1 MKGGVRVN
9 NCVPAESVAEGS
21 LNEFAP
27 GNGGDDEDWRDN
39 PYSHI
44 MSYIARHEDWN
55 DRYGEDEV
63 DSTVSDM
70 ITMGSL
76 ENAEDLEDA
85 VFLVGDVLE
94 KNNPDEAPD
103 WSEGVAEGS
112 TGVFANESLDILKLA
127 GLK

>member
-1 MKGGVRVN
+1 MSGE
-9 NCVPAESVAEGS
+9 PDLAEGS

-44 MSYIARHEDWN
+44 MSYIAQHEDWN